1 MGVGGERRGCDM
13 GLSIIFVSGPRLS
26 GKSVVIRMMIDRL
39 FAKAP
44 HYVRM
49 VEVGGDKDPVTMP
62 DTPPPGSGVA
72 SARCLLYDPE
82 RIFEILPEAL
92 SHIHRKDRFG
102 TVIIEADSD
111 PTMRCAYPYDH
122 RVFVM
127 PQPTSVSQVF
137 RTASEAAKE
146 FHRMLDDTAAF
157 ASEIFGMFEEGG
169 PEDIEPKEERV
180 DLTATG
186 MRSFLYTPL
195 GDELTTRMAL
205 QPRYHGLVE
214 SDVILINT
222 YVAIEGDP
230 APECIIRIERLLE
243 RLRGFSDQR
252 TELFHCNPT
261 KPKEKVCKQLLKA
274 LKPMARGGK

>member
-1 MGVGGERRGCDM
+1 M
-13 GLSIIFVSGPRLS
+13 GLSIVFVSGPRRS

-39 FAKAP
+39 FSTQP
-44 HYVRM
+44 HYVRV
-49 VEVGGDKDPVTMP
+49 VEMGGDKAPPKMP

-72 SARCLLYDPE
+72 SARCLLYEPE
-82 RIFEILPEAL
+82 HIFEVLPEAL
-92 SHIHRKDRFG
+92 SDIHGTDRFG

-111 PTMRCAYPYDH
+111 PTLRCAYPYDH

-127 PQPTSVSQVF
+127 PPPTSVSQVF

-180 DLTATG
+180 DLTATQ
-186 MRSFLYTPL
+186 MRGFLHTPL
-195 GDELTTRMAL
+195 GDELATRMAL
-205 QPRYHGLVE
+205 QPTYHGLVE

-222 YVAIEGDP
+222 NVPIEGDP

-261 KPKEKVCKQLLKA
+261 NPKDSVCKKLLKA
-274 LKPMARGGK
+274 LKPMARGGQ